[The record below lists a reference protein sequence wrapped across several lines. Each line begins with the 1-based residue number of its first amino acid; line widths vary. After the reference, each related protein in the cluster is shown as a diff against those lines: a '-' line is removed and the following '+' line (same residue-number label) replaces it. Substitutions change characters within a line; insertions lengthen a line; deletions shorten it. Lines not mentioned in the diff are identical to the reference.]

1 MESYFDKQIE
11 KGIEKGVEKE
21 KKEEITRM
29 ISFMRLANN
38 SDIQIKKLLISTFQL
53 SNEEADNYLKALE

>member
-29 ISFMRLANN
+29 ISFMRLASN